1 LTFDADFLTFRQHF
15 KEGETVNRKNFFR
28 GLFVWVALPLALQAQ
43 ESKFGLGLRGGA
55 GKIEGDIK
63 NKLLQPFVSGLI
75 YYSPDPHFSLGL
87 EAGIGDLLLDND
99 KASKDSIARVVPIE
113 FDVTFRF
120 SPYHTFSPFASLGA
134 GGVVWHDF
142 DKKSDQTLHYGTNR
156 DYTNYILKTAGGLD
170 IAVSRRFNF
179 SVGAAFRYSFSDL
192 LDLNPKGDENDGMI
206 TVFGGVTLKLGGSV
220 PDHDRDGVW
229 DRYDLDS
236 RAKEDR
242 DGYMDHDGVPD
253 TQIGSNLLALTGGN
267 AASGVDDIPPIVI
280 HAPVR
285 RATSGHEVKIRA
297 EIFENR
303 RLLKAAVL
311 YRPYTVRRWLVEPM
325 ASMDNEVFEARIPGV
340 GVQQVGLEYCVVAV
354 DEAIS
359 GLGYSGL
366 PKRPNYVRVTGKEG
380 WWRAATILAAAGG
393 WSTAAYLVNRSQ
405 KID

>member
-1 LTFDADFLTFRQHF
+1 M
-15 KEGETVNRKNFFR
+15 NRKIFFR
-28 GLFVWVALPLALQAQ
+28 GLLVWVVLPLALQAQ
-43 ESKFGLGLRGGA
+43 ESKFALGLRGGA

-63 NKLLQPFVSGLI
+63 TRLLRPFASGLI
-75 YYSPDPHFSLGL
+75 YYSPDPHFSLGI
-87 EAGIGDLLLDND
+87 EAGIGDLLINND
-99 KASKDSIARVVPIE
+99 KSSQDSIARVVPIE

-120 SPYHTFSPFASLGA
+120 SPHHTLSPFATLGA
-134 GGVVWHDF
+134 GGVVWHNF
-142 DKKSDQTLHYGTNR
+142 KKKDKQTLHYGTSR
-156 DYTNYILKTAGGLD
+156 DYSNYILKTAGGLD
-170 IAVSRRFNF
+170 LALSRRFNF
-179 SVGAAFRYSFSDL
+179 SLGAAFRYALTDL
-192 LDLNPKGDENDGMI
+192 LDVNPNGDENDGLI
-206 TVFGGVTLKLGGSV
+206 TLFSGVTLKLGGGA

-253 TQIGSNLLALTGGN
+253 TQIGTNLLALTGSN

-280 HAPVR
+280 HTPVR
-285 RATSGHEVKIRA
+285 RATSGNEIKVRA
-297 EIFENR
+297 EVFENR

-325 ASMDNEVFEARIPGV
+325 VSMDGEVYEARIPGV
-340 GVQQVGLEYCVVAV
+340 GVQRVGLEYCVVAV

-380 WWRAATILAAAGG
+380 WWRVATILTAAGG
-393 WSTAAYLVNRSQ
+393 WGGAAYLIKRAQ